1 MPENEY
7 EVPEVPDV
15 DESEATEGPWD
26 WATDLDPDTVRETY
40 ENVTAMRRSADEKY
54 RAAAEER
61 QYAEQMMARAQQQP
75 EPTSHQNSHAESDLY
90 SSLDETD
97 QRTQQEIQQMR
108 QEMQQMRE
116 YQATQAWNQGFD
128 GAVTNAQEIVNEYK
142 GVTDLYGGARDAA
155 ASYVQRAVSER
166 IPLEH
171 SGRIMER
178 ARELA
183 KGDHDRIEGLVRSRL
198 EAVSKAKAQGQ
209 SDSTPPPRGPQVSRR
224 STPRGSE
231 PRKAD
236 MARRGV
242 DTDGEI
248 AEFQRIVREAE

>member
-90 SSLDETD
+90 SSST
-97 QRTQQEIQQMR
+97 RPTSGPSKKSSR
-108 QEMQQMRE
+108 CGKRCS
-116 YQATQAWNQGFD
+116 
-128 GAVTNAQEIVNEYK
+128 
-142 GVTDLYGGARDAA
+142 RC
-155 ASYVQRAVSER
+155 ASTR
-166 IPLEH
+166 
-171 SGRIMER
+171 
-178 ARELA
+178 
-183 KGDHDRIEGLVRSRL
+183 
-198 EAVSKAKAQGQ
+198 
-209 SDSTPPPRGPQVSRR
+209 PPRLGTRGLTGPSR
-224 STPRGSE
+224 TPKKS
-231 PRKAD
+231 
-236 MARRGV
+236 
-242 DTDGEI
+242 
-248 AEFQRIVREAE
+248 